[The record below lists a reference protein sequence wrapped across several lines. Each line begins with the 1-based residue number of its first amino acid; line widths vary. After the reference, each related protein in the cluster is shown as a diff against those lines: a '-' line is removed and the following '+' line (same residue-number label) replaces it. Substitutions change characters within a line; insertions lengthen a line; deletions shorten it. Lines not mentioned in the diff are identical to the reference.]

1 MDARNRATVNRS
13 HRNRIAF
20 AARATI
26 VVCFS
31 AMGCGGSDSTMGRV
45 EGVVRLD
52 GQPLQS
58 GKVIFQPQAG
68 RNALG
73 TIDSDGTFTLRT
85 GDADGALLGTHK
97 VGIVAFQGANPGR
110 PDPTGP
116 RQPLKML
123 VPERYL
129 APGTS
134 ELTYEVK
141 AGDNHAEFDLKTP

>member
-1 MDARNRATVNRS
+1 MKRS
-13 HRNRIAF
+13 QRKRRRF
-20 AARATI
+20 AARAATFAL
-26 VVCFS
+26 VAAV
-31 AMGCGGSDSTMGRV
+31 GCSGTDETMGRV
-45 EGVVRLD
+45 EGVVRLN

-73 TIDSDGTFTLRT
+73 VINADGTFTLTT
-85 GDADGALLGTHK
+85 GDSDGALIGEHK
-97 VGIVAFQGANPGR
+97 VGIVAFEGASPGR

-134 ELTYEVK
+134 GLTYEVK
-141 AGDNHAEFDLKTP
+141 AGDNHPEFDLTTP